1 MIIEKWREMQSDENR
16 DFMQETKINEI
27 NKDEYVYKKRSC
39 IISNYELKY
48 AKNRKLKKGIKMTNR
63 QNELWNRYLEVITK
77 SKKKSYDKEKII
89 MKPLYIHEF
98 FCSLSDR
105 PIG

>member
-1 MIIEKWREMQSDENR
+1 MSLSIQ
-16 DFMQETKINEI
+16 
-27 NKDEYVYKKRSC
+27 
-39 IISNYELKY
+39 
-48 AKNRKLKKGIKMTNR
+48 KNRKLKKGTKMTNR

-77 SKKKSYDKEKII
+77 SKKKSYDKEKKIL
-89 MKPLYIHEF
+89 KLLYIHEF